1 MVQPWTLPLQLGAIP
16 IMPSVQTHWKLPWDM
31 MKAAFPE
38 KGSVWMSGILKS
50 PMIELIRL
58 FWDKVCLIHTKESLS
73 FTLINKSDIPLQPH
87 PDHSVIKEH
96 FPFSCWV
103 FQAGVTAVR
112 TSLSDFRLLPKCQI
126 SARNIYT
133 ISLALARK

>member
-58 FWDKVCLIHTKESLS
+58 FWDKVCLIHTKKSLFHTDQQIRYS
-73 FTLINKSDIPLQPH
+73 I
-87 PDHSVIKEH
+87 
-96 FPFSCWV
+96 
-103 FQAGVTAVR
+103 TA
-112 TSLSDFRLLPKCQI
+112 TP
-126 SARNIYT
+126 
-133 ISLALARK
+133 